1 MLKNYFKIAVR
12 QLQKQKLYAAVKI
25 GGFALS
31 IAACLLIALYIRH
44 EVSYDKYYPD
54 ADRIYRVV
62 GEMSDNGVVN
72 KGCSFPA
79 PFAGAMKQQFPEIE
93 LAPRLMPSNLFTG
106 AGSNQL
112 RPAGRAENTYE
123 EGFTYAD
130 PQLLEMFSIPMV
142 YGDRAHALDEPNT
155 IVISKRKADKYFPGE
170 NPVGKMLILNDD
182 GKKPYRIGGVME
194 DIPTNS
200 HLHGFDFL
208 LTLKGH
214 ELWPGEQTTW
224 GASNYENYIMV
235 RPGTDIARLETRMLD
250 YTVNEFYIPLLKQ
263 EGSKNLERLG
273 KSLHLRLHLQPV
285 GDIRLYSQGIDDSRS
300 HGDIRFIW
308 LFGAIAVFI
317 LIIACI
323 NFINLS
329 TAKSANRAKEVGLK
343 KAIGAFRS
351 SLVQQ
356 FLAESL
362 LYSVLSFIIGLL
374 LAWLLL
380 PYFNS
385 LAGKSLSVPWTAWWL
400 APLFLASAVLIGLLA
415 GLYPSFYL
423 SAFRP
428 MAVLK
433 GHLSR
438 GSRNANL
445 RSVLVVF
452 QFTTSVIL
460 IIGTFVIYRQMQFI
474 LNRKLGFD
482 KDQVLM
488 IQGAQTLGG
497 QVRAFKEELRRLPQ
511 VKSVAVSDFLP
522 VSGTKRN
529 GNTFWKEGRQ
539 REDIGVPCQKWD
551 IDHDYIRTMGMK
563 IVAGRNFSP
572 DMPSDSQAIILNQA
586 MARKLFPNGE
596 NPVGQRIT
604 NYGTYE
610 VIGVVADFNFESMR
624 THIEPLCMT
633 LGNSPTIVAVKV
645 GGTDMQGAIKAVTG
659 VWKNF
664 AAHQPFRYTFLDE
677 RFAQMYADVRRMG
690 RIFTSFAVLAIIVAC
705 LGLFALS
712 AFMAEQ
718 RSKEVSIRKVL
729 GASVA
734 QVTTLISKDF
744 VKLVLIAVLLAT
756 PVAWWAMNQWLQ
768 DFAYRAEISWWM
780 FPVTGLLVVLIALV
794 TISFQS
800 IKAAVA
806 NPVERLRAE

>member
-1 MLKNYFKIAVR
+1 MLKNYIKIALR
-12 QLQKQKLYAAVKI
+12 QLQKQRLYAAVKI

-54 ADRIYRVV
+54 ADRIYRIV
-62 GEMSDNGVVN
+62 GELNDKGEVN

-79 PFAGAMKQQFPEIE
+79 PFAGAVKQHFPEIE
-93 LAPRLMPSNLFTG
+93 QVARLLPSNLFTG

-112 RPAGRAENTYE
+112 RRADRVENTYE

-130 PQLLEMFSIPMV
+130 PQLLDIFSIPMV
-142 YGDRAHALDEPNT
+142 YGDPSHALDEPNT
-155 IVISKRKADKYFPGE
+155 IVISRRKADKYFPGK
-170 NPVGKMLILNDD
+170 NPVGKVLILNDNLD
-182 GKKPYRIGGVME
+182 RPYRIGGVME
-194 DIPTNS
+194 DIPTHS

-208 LTLKGH
+208 LTLKGR
-214 ELWPGEQTTW
+214 EFWPGEQTTW
-224 GASNYENYIMV
+224 GASNYENYIRV

-250 YTVNEFYIPLLKQ
+250 YVMNEYYIPLLKR

-273 KSLHLRLHLQPV
+273 KSLQLRLHLQPV
-285 GDIRLYSQGIDDSRS
+285 GDIHLYSGDIDDSRS
-300 HGDIRFIW
+300 HGDIRFVW

-329 TAKSANRAKEVGLK
+329 TAKSANRAREVGLK

-351 SLVQQ
+351 SLILQ

-400 APLFLASAVLIGLLA
+400 APLFLVSAILIGLLA

-428 MAVLK
+428 IAVLK
-433 GHLSR
+433 GQLSR
-438 GSRNANL
+438 GSRNASL
-445 RSVLVVF
+445 RSILVVF

-497 QVRAFKEELRRLPQ
+497 QVSAFKNELQRLPQ
-511 VKSVAVSDFLP
+511 VKSVSVSDFLP

-539 REDIGVPCQKWD
+539 REDIGVSCQKWD
-551 IDHDYIRTMGMK
+551 IDHDYIRTMGMQ

-572 DMPSDSQAIILNQA
+572 DIPSDSQAIIINQA
-586 MARKLFPNGE
+586 MARKLFPGGE
-596 NPVGQRIT
+596 DPVGQRIT

-610 VIGVVADFNFESMR
+610 VIGVVADFNFESIR
-624 THIEPLCMT
+624 TNIAPLCMT
-633 LGNSPTIVAVKV
+633 LGSSPTIVAVKI
-645 GGTDMQGAIKAVTG
+645 GGTDMPGAIRAVKG
-659 VWKNF
+659 VWESL

-677 RFAQMYADVRRMG
+677 RFAQMYADVQRMG

-734 QVTTLISKDF
+734 QVTALISGDF
-744 VKLVLIAVLLAT
+744 VKLVLIAVALAT
-756 PVAWWAMNQWLQ
+756 PVAWWAMSQWLQ
-768 DFAYRAEISWWM
+768 DFAYRTSISWWM
-780 FPVTGLLVVLIALV
+780 FPAAGLLVVLIALV

-800 IKAAVA
+800 IKVAIA
-806 NPVERLRAE
+806 NPVESLRAE